1 MRYVYVVHA
10 LPAGPCAIGGRPRPP
25 PGRRPPPG
33 NFAGFGPRGPF
44 SLAFGVRA
52 VSAVSGP
59 GPAAAG
65 ELAAFSYPRVHVDTH
80 SSNPCVNA
88 GSHAVQRRV
97 SAAVRQ
103 GPTTPTRR
111 PHASGQV
118 INGSCA
124 LPARGAG
131 ASVPRTHMPTCASRD
146 PLEPA
151 VLRAV
156 ARQQVCANL
165 RHRKRRHRGISYS
178 RI

>member
-1 MRYVYVVHA
+1 MSDVCVMCTWYTLSAGAPDDRPRA
-10 LPAGPCAIGGRPRPP
+10 PPGAAGPHRA
-25 PGRRPPPG
+25 
-33 NFAGFGPRGPF
+33 FAGFGPRGPF

-80 SSNPCVNA
+80 SSNPCVRVVTP
-88 GSHAVQRRV
+88 VQRRV

>member
-10 LPAGPCAIGGRPRPP
+10 LPGPLTIGGRPRPAGP
-25 PGRRPPPG
+25 PAPTGRSPD
-33 NFAGFGPRGPF
+33 
-44 SLAFGVRA
+44 SVRA
-52 VSAVSGP
+52 VRFRLRSAFAPSPRSRVQVPRPRGSWPHSRTP
-59 GPAAAG
+59 GYTWTPIRRTHAG
-65 ELAAFSYPRVHVDTH
+65 S
-80 SSNPCVNA
+80 